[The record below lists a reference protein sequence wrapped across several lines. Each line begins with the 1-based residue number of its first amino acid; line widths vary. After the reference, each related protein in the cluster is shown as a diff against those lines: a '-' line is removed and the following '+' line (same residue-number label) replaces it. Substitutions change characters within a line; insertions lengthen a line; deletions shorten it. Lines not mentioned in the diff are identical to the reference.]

1 MWELHTKDQ
10 YGQIAQIHKEN
21 PLTATPVYDSITPKN
36 KCGYNDAK
44 LTVGYS
50 VEWLPE
56 ENSAAYENSQK
67 STGGPDPWELCNE
80 YQTDSLGLAIRQ
92 LLLRTLDPHADMA
105 KLFMWITTEDGH
117 HGAEVTTEIPGD
129 TVPILRNMVQEN
141 INKRIDSLEK
151 TVDSLE
157 KELAVYKEFIKT
169 CNAEKVFDTFRKGRV
184 NDDY

>member
-1 MWELHTKDQ
+1 MWELRTKDQ

-36 KCGYNDAK
+36 RSGYNDAK

-67 STGGPDPWELCNE
+67 STDGPEPWELMNE

-105 KLFMWITTEDGH
+105 RLFMWITTEDGH
-117 HGAEVTTEIPGD
+117 HGAEATTEIPGD

-151 TVDSLE
+151 AVDALE
-157 KELAVYKEFIKT
+157 KELAVYKSFIKKY
-169 CNAEKVFDTFRKGRV
+169 NSEKLFDDFRREI
-184 NDDY
+184 NNNE

>member
-1 MWELHTKDQ
+1 MWEVHFKDK
-10 YGQIAQIHKEN
+10 YGQITQIQKEN
-21 PLTATPVYDSITPKN
+21 ALTAAPVYDSVTPKN
-36 KCGYNDAK
+36 RSGYNDAK

-56 ENSAAYENSQK
+56 ENSDAYENSQK
-67 STGGPDPWELCNE
+67 DTDGPDPWELFNE
-80 YQTDSLGLAIRQ
+80 YQTDSLALAIRQ
-92 LLLRTLDPHADMA
+92 LLFRTLDPTADGA

-141 INKRIDSLEK
+141 INKRIDSFEK
-151 TVDSLE
+151 TVGDLE

-169 CNAEKVFDTFRKGRV
+169 CNAEKVFDTFRRGRLE
-184 NDDY
+184 